1 MRISEFTPPIEIN
14 KTLNPKLWDGDS
26 LRDDTREAL
35 INIAKEF
42 YDFLDTDVTVLD
54 LLITGSQVNYNY
66 TKHSDLDLHLI
77 VPFSKVNC
85 ELPVKEFFESKRKLW
100 NKSRNINIRG
110 VPVELYVED
119 VDEPAVSSTYSV
131 IKNQWIKKPNFSDV
145 RYDEDAVKKL
155 VASWERV
162 IDAAVQSKNLDACK
176 KVRELLTSFRKNGLS
191 KFGEFGVPN
200 LVFKSLRND
209 GKIELLMNTI
219 TDLSDAEL
227 SI

>member
-14 KTLNPKLWDGDS
+14 KTLNPKLWDGEQ
-26 LRDDTREAL
+26 LRLDVKETL
-35 INIAKEF
+35 LKIAKEF
-42 YDFLDTDVTVLD
+42 YDFLDTEVTVLD
-54 LLITGSQVNYNY
+54 LLITGSQVNFNY

-77 VPFSKVNC
+77 VPFSQVDC

-100 NKSRNINIRG
+100 NKSREITIRG

-131 IKNQWIKKPNFSDV
+131 IKDSWIKKPNLSDV
-145 RYDEDAVKKL
+145 AYDEDSVKKF
-155 VASWERV
+155 VEIWEKI
-162 IDAAVQSKNLDACK
+162 IDSAVQSKNIDVCK
-176 KVRELLTSFRKNGLS
+176 RVRETLASFRKSGLA
-191 KFGEFGVPN
+191 KYGEYGIPN

>member
-14 KTLNPKLWDGDS
+14 KTLNPKLWEDEE
-26 LRDDTREAL
+26 LREDTREAL

-42 YDFLDTDVTVLD
+42 YDFLDTEVTVLD

-77 VPFSKVNC
+77 VPFSQVDC
-85 ELPVKEFFESKRKLW
+85 DLPVKEFFESKRKLW

-131 IKNQWIKKPNFSDV
+131 IKNRWIKKPNFSDV
-145 RYDEDAVKKL
+145 RYDEDAVMKL
-155 VASWERV
+155 VSSWERV
-162 IDAAVQSKNLDACK
+162 IDSAVQSKNLDACK
-176 KVRELLTSFRKNGLS
+176 KVRELLTTFRKSGLARY
-191 KFGEFGVPN
+191 GEFGVPN

-219 TDLSDAEL
+219 TDLSDAKL